1 MASLNKVMIIG
12 NLGKDPDVRYMPSG
26 AAVCTFSL
34 ATNEKWKDKQTG
46 EAQEKVEWHRIVLFG
61 RVAEVAAEYLKKGS
75 SCYVEGKL
83 QTRKWVNK
91 EGKDQYTTEIVG
103 FTLQLL
109 GSKGGSGPP
118 HPAEG
123 GSKSRPQGQA
133 PAQGQQPLTDPFDT
147 EGQVTTGDAPPPDFD
162 DDIPF

>member
-1 MASLNKVMIIG
+1 MASLNKVQIIG

-26 AAVCTFSL
+26 GAVCTFSL
-34 ATNEKWKDKQTG
+34 ATNEKWKDKQSG
-46 EAQEKVEWHRIVLFG
+46 EQMEKVEWHRIVLFG

-83 QTRKWVNK
+83 QTRKWQNK
-91 EGKDQYTTEIVG
+91 EGKDQWTTEIVG

-109 GSKGGSGPP
+109 GSKSGSGPP
-118 HPAEG
+118 HPGEG
-123 GSKSRPQGQA
+123 GSKTRPQT
-133 PAQGQQPLTDPFDT
+133 QGQPPLTDPFDS
-147 EGQVTTGDAPPPDFD
+147 EGNVDTSGAQPPPGDFD

>member
-46 EAQEKVEWHRIVLFG
+46 EQQEKVEWHRIVLFG

-83 QTRKWVNK
+83 QTRKWQNK
-91 EGKDQYTTEIVG
+91 EGKDQWTTEVVG

-109 GSKGGSGPP
+109 GSKGGGGGPP
-118 HPAEG
+118 HPGEG
-123 GSKSRPQGQA
+123 GSKTKPA
-133 PAQGQQPLTDPFDT
+133 PAQGQAPLTDPFDT
-147 EGQVTTGDAPPPDFD
+147 EGNVTSGDTSGPPPDFD